1 MGKVKVIKD
10 NDGVA
15 VVEGTPAASLIKDSE
30 KLFNAPMP
38 ERKAGEKLVQRN
50 IADAI
55 READLQK
62 AMDDVEVMRSRIAA
76 QEEQRLQ
83 DQASPKLVSRDRGSD
98 QQERM
103 STQRQGMD
111 PQPVLETLSE
121 GSKFAEPAM
130 KTNVKEK
137 TPQEAEPRR
146 QEAENRTREYKRRR
160 FVDRSAGE
168 QAATQGSFITTLQT

>member
-1 MGKVKVIKD
+1 MSRPRVIKD

-50 IADAI
+50 LADAI

-62 AMDDVEVMRSRIAA
+62 AMDDAEVMKSRIAS
-76 QEEQRLQ
+76 QERQKLR
-83 DQASPKLVSRDRGSD
+83 DQASPKLVSRDLSAERDRQSREAPPEYMI
-98 QQERM
+98 QE
-103 STQRQGMD
+103 
-111 PQPVLETLSE
+111 SE
-121 GSKFAEPAM
+121 QEKEEADAARRALA
-130 KTNVKEK
+130 TNVKEK
-137 TPQEAEPRR
+137 TPQETEPRR
-146 QEAENRTREYKRRR
+146 QEAVNRTREYKRQR
-160 FVDRSAGE
+160 FVERSAGE

>member
-1 MGKVKVIKD
+1 MSKVKVIKD

-50 IADAI
+50 LSDAL

-62 AMDDVEVMRSRIAA
+62 AMDDAEVMKSRIAA

-83 DQASPKLVSRDRGSD
+83 DQASPKLVSRDLSA
-98 QQERM
+98 ERM
-103 STQRQGMD
+103 AS
-111 PQPVLETLSE
+111 QPVLETLSE
-121 GSKFAEPAM
+121 GSKFSEPAM
-130 KTNVKEK
+130 EANVKEK
-137 TPQEAEPRR
+137 TSQETEPRR
-146 QEAENRTREYKRRR
+146 QEAVNRTREYKRQR
-160 FVDRSAGE
+160 FVDRSVGE

>member
-1 MGKVKVIKD
+1 MSRPRVIKD

-50 IADAI
+50 LADAI

-62 AMDDVEVMRSRIAA
+62 AMDDAEVMKSRIAS
-76 QEEQRLQ
+76 QERQKLR
-83 DQASPKLVSRDRGSD
+83 DQASPKLVSRDLGSD

-103 STQRQGMD
+103 A

-121 GSKFAEPAM
+121 GSKFSEPAM
-130 KTNVKEK
+130 EANVKEK
-137 TPQEAEPRR
+137 TPQETEPRR
-146 QEAENRTREYKRRR
+146 QEAVNRTREYKRRR
-160 FVDRSAGE
+160 FVDRAAGE

>member
-1 MGKVKVIKD
+1 MSKVKVIKD

-50 IADAI
+50 LADAQ

-62 AMDDVEVMRSRIAA
+62 AIEDAEVMKA
-76 QEEQRLQ
+76 RLQ
-83 DQASPKLVSRDRGSD
+83 DQASPKLVSRDLSA
-98 QQERM
+98 ERM
-103 STQRQGMD
+103 AS
-111 PQPVLETLSE
+111 QPVLETLSE
-121 GSKFAEPAM
+121 GSKFSEPAM
-130 KTNVKEK
+130 EANVKEK
-137 TPQEAEPRR
+137 TSQETEPRR
-146 QEAENRTREYKRRR
+146 QEAVNRTREYKRQR
-160 FVDRSAGE
+160 FVDRSVGE

>member
-1 MGKVKVIKD
+1 MSKAKVIKD

-50 IADAI
+50 LADAQ

-62 AMDDVEVMRSRIAA
+62 AMDDAEVMKA
-76 QEEQRLQ
+76 RLQ
-83 DQASPKLVSRDRGSD
+83 DQASPKLVARDLSA
-98 QQERM
+98 ESM
-103 STQRQGMD
+103 AAERQGMD

-121 GSKFAEPAM
+121 GSKFSEPAM
-130 KTNVKEK
+130 EANVKEK
-137 TPQEAEPRR
+137 TPQETEPKR
-146 QEAENRTREYKRRR
+146 QEAVNRTREYKRQR
-160 FVDRSAGE
+160 FVERSAGE

>member
-1 MGKVKVIKD
+1 MSKVKVIKD

-15 VVEGTPAASLIKDSE
+15 VVEGTPAASLIKDSK

-50 IADAI
+50 LSDAI

-83 DQASPKLVSRDRGSD
+83 DQASPKLVSRDLGSD
-98 QQERM
+98 QQDRM

-111 PQPVLETLSE
+111 PQPVME
-121 GSKFAEPAM
+121 A
-130 KTNVKEK
+130 NVKEK
-137 TPQEAEPRR
+137 TPQETEPKR
-146 QEAENRTREYKRRR
+146 QEAVNRTREYKRRR
-160 FVDRSAGE
+160 FVERSAGE

>member
-1 MGKVKVIKD
+1 MSKVRVIKD

-30 KLFNAPMP
+30 KLFNAPIP

-50 IADAI
+50 LADAL

-62 AMDDVEVMRSRIAA
+62 AMDDAEVMRSRIAA

-83 DQASPKLVSRDRGSD
+83 DQASPKLVSRDLAA
-98 QQERM
+98 ERM
-103 STQRQGMD
+103 AS
-111 PQPVLETLSE
+111 QPVLETLSE
-121 GSKFAEPAM
+121 GSKFSEPAM
-130 KTNVKEK
+130 EANVEEK
-137 TPQEAEPRR
+137 TPQETEPRR
-146 QEAENRTREYKRRR
+146 QEAVNKTKEFKRQR
-160 FVDRSAGE
+160 FVERSAGE

>member
-50 IADAI
+50 IADAL

-62 AMDDVEVMRSRIAA
+62 AMDDAEVMRSRIAA

-83 DQASPKLVSRDRGSD
+83 DQASPKLVSRDLGSD

-111 PQPVLETLSE
+111 PQPVME
-121 GSKFAEPAM
+121 A
-130 KTNVKEK
+130 NVEEK
-137 TPQEAEPRR
+137 TPQETEPRR
-146 QEAENRTREYKRRR
+146 QEAVNRTREYKRRR

>member
-1 MGKVKVIKD
+1 MSKVKVIKD

-38 ERKAGEKLVQRN
+38 ERKAGEKIVQRN
-50 IADAI
+50 LGDAQ

-62 AMDDVEVMRSRIAA
+62 AIEDAEVMKA
-76 QEEQRLQ
+76 RLQ
-83 DQASPKLVSRDRGSD
+83 DQASPKLVSRDLSA
-98 QQERM
+98 ERM
-103 STQRQGMD
+103 AS
-111 PQPVLETLSE
+111 QPVLETLSE
-121 GSKFAEPAM
+121 GSKFSEPAM
-130 KTNVKEK
+130 EANVKEK
-137 TPQEAEPRR
+137 TSQETEPRR
-146 QEAENRTREYKRRR
+146 QEAVNRTREYKRQR

>member
-30 KLFNAPMP
+30 KLFNASMP
-38 ERKAGEKLVQRN
+38 ERKAGEKLVQKN
-50 IADAI
+50 LADRQ

-62 AMDDVEVMRSRIAA
+62 AMEDAEVMKAT
-76 QEEQRLQ
+76 
-83 DQASPKLVSRDRGSD
+83 PKLVSRDLSA
-98 QQERM
+98 ESM
-103 STQRQGMD
+103 TAERQGMD

-121 GSKFAEPAM
+121 GSKFSEPAM
-130 KTNVKEK
+130 EANVKEK
-137 TPQEAEPRR
+137 PPQETEPRR
-146 QEAENRTREYKRRR
+146 QEAVNRTREYKRRR
-160 FVDRSAGE
+160 FVDRSVGE

>member
-1 MGKVKVIKD
+1 MSKVRVIKD

-50 IADAI
+50 LADAL

-62 AMDDVEVMRSRIAA
+62 AMDDAEVMRSRIAA

-103 STQRQGMD
+103 STQRQGIA

-121 GSKFAEPAM
+121 GSKFSEPAIEA
-130 KTNVKEK
+130 NVKDYGK
-137 TPQEAEPRR
+137 NMRI
-146 QEAENRTREYKRRR
+146 
-160 FVDRSAGE
+160 
-168 QAATQGSFITTLQT
+168 FIGYSTEF

>member
-1 MGKVKVIKD
+1 MSKVKVIKD

-50 IADAI
+50 LADAQ

-62 AMDDVEVMRSRIAA
+62 AMEDAEVMKA
-76 QEEQRLQ
+76 RLQ
-83 DQASPKLVSRDRGSD
+83 DQVSPKLVSRDRGSD

-130 KTNVKEK
+130 EANVKEK
-137 TPQEAEPRR
+137 TPQETEPRR
-146 QEAENRTREYKRRR
+146 QEAVNRSREYKRQR
-160 FVDRSAGE
+160 FVERSAGE

>member
-38 ERKAGEKLVQRN
+38 ERKAGQKLVQRN
-50 IADAI
+50 LADVQ

-62 AMDDVEVMRSRIAA
+62 AMEDAEVMKAT
-76 QEEQRLQ
+76 
-83 DQASPKLVSRDRGSD
+83 PKLVSRDLSAERD
-98 QQERM
+98 QQSREAPPGYM
-103 STQRQGMD
+103 TNLQ
-111 PQPVLETLSE
+111 ESE
-121 GSKFAEPAM
+121 QEEADAARRALA
-130 KTNVKEK
+130 TNVKEK
-137 TPQEAEPRR
+137 PPQETEPKR
-146 QEAENRTREYKRRR
+146 QEAVNRTREYKRQR
-160 FVDRSAGE
+160 FIERSAGE

>member
-1 MGKVKVIKD
+1 MSKVKVIKD

-50 IADAI
+50 LADAQ

-62 AMDDVEVMRSRIAA
+62 AIEDAEVMKA
-76 QEEQRLQ
+76 RLQ
-83 DQASPKLVSRDRGSD
+83 DQASPKLVSRDLSA
-98 QQERM
+98 ERM
-103 STQRQGMD
+103 AS
-111 PQPVLETLSE
+111 QPVLETLSE
-121 GSKFAEPAM
+121 GSKFSEPAIEA
-130 KTNVKEK
+130 NVKEK
-137 TPQEAEPRR
+137 TPQETEPKR
-146 QEAENRTREYKRRR
+146 QEAVNRTREYKRRR

>member
-30 KLFNAPMP
+30 KLFNAPMRR
-38 ERKAGEKLVQRN
+38 RKAGEKLVQRN
-50 IADAI
+50 LADAQ

-62 AMDDVEVMRSRIAA
+62 AMDDAEVMKA
-76 QEEQRLQ
+76 RLQ
-83 DQASPKLVSRDRGSD
+83 DQVSPKLVSRDLSAGRGSD

-111 PQPVLETLSE
+111 PEPVME
-121 GSKFAEPAM
+121 AD
-130 KTNVKEK
+130 VKEK
-137 TPQEAEPRR
+137 TPQETEPKR
-146 QEAENRTREYKRRR
+146 QEAINRTREYKRQR
-160 FVDRSAGE
+160 FIERSAGE

>member
-1 MGKVKVIKD
+1 MSKVKVIKD

-50 IADAI
+50 LADAQ

-62 AMDDVEVMRSRIAA
+62 AIKDAEVMKA
-76 QEEQRLQ
+76 RLQ
-83 DQASPKLVSRDRGSD
+83 DQASPKLVSRDLSA
-98 QQERM
+98 ERM
-103 STQRQGMD
+103 AS
-111 PQPVLETLSE
+111 QPVLETLSE
-121 GSKFAEPAM
+121 GSKFSEPAM
-130 KTNVKEK
+130 EANVKEK
-137 TPQEAEPRR
+137 TSQETEPRR
-146 QEAENRTREYKRRR
+146 QEAVNRTREYKRQR
-160 FVDRSAGE
+160 FVDRSVGE